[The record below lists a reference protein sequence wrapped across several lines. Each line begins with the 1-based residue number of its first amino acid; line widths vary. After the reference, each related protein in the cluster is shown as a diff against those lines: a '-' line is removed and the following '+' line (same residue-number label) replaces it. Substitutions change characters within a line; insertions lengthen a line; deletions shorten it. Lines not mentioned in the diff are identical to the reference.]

1 MNIFAKYEQLVS
13 KYKLSRDTKERMP
26 IFVMLSSNYCVTS
39 IKCYHSSH
47 INTYNHKLLMQ
58 IIFLEDSFRI
68 ILTGGNC
75 DIFKS
80 FIENVI
86 VSDDLFN
93 SKGLNFI
100 MNEYLKK

>member
-1 MNIFAKYEQLVS
+1 MIQGLVD
-13 KYKLSRDTKERMP
+13 KITKE
-26 IFVMLSSNYCVTS
+26 
-39 IKCYHSSH
+39 K
-47 INTYNHKLLMQ
+47 K
-58 IIFLEDSFRI
+58 DSFRI

-100 MNEYLKK
+100 MNEYLNK